1 MKLYIVRHGETDWNN
16 EKKLQGRSDVPL
28 NDYGRELAYITA
40 EALKD
45 VSFDAI
51 YSSPLIRAY
60 ETATI
65 LKGDRDID
73 IIKDE
78 RLREM
83 CFGEYEGKHTA
94 GLPQEFWYFFDA
106 PEKYIPTEGGETYEQ
121 VLDRAKEFI
130 DTVVVPNS
138 QKMDTMMIV
147 AHGALNKGLMINL
160 NHQEIKDWWGGVFQR
175 NCCVNIYDI
184 DGEKFTLLENG
195 TIYYEEQE
203 GKGYRK

>member
-28 NDYGRELAYITA
+28 NDYGRELAYITS

-45 VSFDAI
+45 VKFDAI

-65 LKGDRDID
+65 LKGDRDIE
-73 IIKDE
+73 IIKDD

-83 CFGEYEGKHTA
+83 CFGEYEGKFTG

-106 PEKYIPTEGGETYEQ
+106 PERYIPAEGGERYEQ
-121 VLDRAKEFI
+121 VLDRAKNFI
-130 DTVVVPNS
+130 DTVIVPNS
-138 QKMDTMMIV
+138 KVMDTMMIV
-147 AHGALNKGLMINL
+147 AHGALNKGLMVNL
-160 NHQEIKDWWGGVFQR
+160 NHQEIKDWWSGVFQK

-184 DGEKFTLLENG
+184 EGESFTLLENG
-195 TIYYEEQE
+195 KIYYEEQE
-203 GKGYRK
+203 GKGYRR

>member
-147 AHGALNKGLMINL
+147 AHGAMNKAIMCHVKQHGIDQYWSGGL
-160 NHQEIKDWWGGVFQR
+160 QR
-175 NCCVNIYDI
+175 NCGVMIVTLDESGYHVVDESKI
-184 DGEKFTLLENG
+184 FYKEK
-195 TIYYEEQE
+195 
-203 GKGYRK
+203 

>member
-45 VSFDAI
+45 VSYDAI

-94 GLPQEFWYFFDA
+94 GLPQEFWYFLIKLSSKTKNF
-106 PEKYIPTEGGETYEQ
+106 ELFLFFLIFFKKT
-121 VLDRAKEFI
+121 LAK
-130 DTVVVPNS
+130 
-138 QKMDTMMIV
+138 
-147 AHGALNKGLMINL
+147 
-160 NHQEIKDWWGGVFQR
+160 
-175 NCCVNIYDI
+175 
-184 DGEKFTLLENG
+184 LLLVW
-195 TIYYEEQE
+195 YHY
-203 GKGYRK
+203 